1 MQKWVERWTQLIK
14 QFEQQGALVHPIE
27 VAPVATEQELSIVEE
42 RLGVRIPSEFRNL
55 LLYCSRQV
63 GMYWSLPDEALLPIE
78 LEETPSGDFGWSLEE
93 LEFPDFGGDGEN
105 LDEQL
110 YLQFH
115 TAGNGDALL
124 IRIEDGSV
132 WYWSHE
138 EDEFDLLAG
147 SFNTYAERATA
158 LGCIGADC
166 GQHRQFCSEDGL
178 DLSLTSSQIWLKWL
192 EQYFTLTLN
201 QAMSNLESLLIYVS
215 MHGVTDTKVQKAFAQ
230 FDSSKVYHALRNKIE
245 QSLPLA
251 DKEAW
256 SEVLVKVCAVEARD
270 WGRMLWS
277 DKNDMPSRIRDYL
290 TANCL
295 PAEEGLSLVLQDIEK
310 KTVDSY
316 EALHRLRHFHHP
328 KTIAWMKPYISFPID
343 GWDILLAESQP
354 SAETLFEWLNGS
366 EAERLTAIRAVWQMM
381 QQDMTPTTGVD
392 KDNWRPLLAYWKEH
406 EILRKNKQLF
416 SQALAGLD
424 SW

>member
-1 MQKWVERWTQLIK
+1 MQIWVERWTQLLK
-14 QFEQQGALVHPIE
+14 QLEQQGAWVRPLEI
-27 VAPVATEQELSIVEE
+27 APVATEQELSIVEE

-55 LLYCSRQV
+55 LLHCSRQV

-78 LEETPSGDFGWSLEE
+78 LEYTPSGDFGWSLEE

-110 YLQFH
+110 YLQYH

-138 EDEFDLLAG
+138 EDEFDLLAKR
-147 SFNTYAERATA
+147 FTIYVERATA

-178 DLSLTSSQIWLKWL
+178 DLSLTSSKIWLKWL

-215 MHGVTDTKVQKAFAQ
+215 MHGVKDTKVLEAFAQ
-230 FDSSKVYHALRNKIE
+230 FDASKVYYALRIKIE
-245 QSLPLA
+245 QSLALTY
-251 DKEAW
+251 KEAW
-256 SEVLVKVCAVEARD
+256 SDVLVKVCAVEASD
-270 WGRMLWS
+270 WVRTLWS

-295 PAEEGLSLVLQDIEK
+295 SAQEGLSLVLQDIEK
-310 KTVDSY
+310 ETVDAY
-316 EALHRLRHFHHP
+316 TALNRLRHFHHP
-328 KTIAWMKPYISFPID
+328 KIIAWMKTYVSFPID
-343 GWDILLAESQP
+343 EWDTLLAELQP
-354 SAETLFEWLNGS
+354 SAETLFEWLSGS
-366 EAERLTAIRAVWQMM
+366 EVERLTAIRAVWQMM

-392 KDNWRPLLAYWKEH
+392 KDIWRPLLAYWKKH

-416 SQALAGLD
+416 SQALEGLD